1 MPSRKT
7 DYASHIIFRISR
19 LAEEIKEYGGRFV
32 VLNDIATA
40 LYGLVKPVS
49 EIRILVDGIDDE
61 RLADIV
67 VNGLGMT
74 GYKDDILRSLKIIN
88 KAILNTLFIPIT
100 IVEKPRKPVDRVI
113 LEEHI
118 EFVYNEI
125 EINLPRIEYL
135 IAKLLDI
142 GEYPYIVDATALL
155 LAHIDVINTGIL
167 MKYADLS
174 PLMDLLRNIREF
186 TSIFPEL
193 NKQRDKISDLMEK
206 IKDPYKTISR

>member
-1 MPSRKT
+1 MPSRET
-7 DYASHIIFRISR
+7 DYASHIIFRISH
-19 LAEEIKEYGGRFV
+19 LAKEIKEHGGRFV

-40 LYGLVKPVS
+40 LYGLVKPIS

-74 GYKDDILRSLKIIN
+74 GYKDDILRSLKRIN
-88 KAILNTLFIPIT
+88 KAVLNPLFIPIT

-113 LEEHI
+113 LEEPI
-118 EFVYNEI
+118 EFVDNEI
-125 EINLPRIEYL
+125 EMNLPRIEYL

-142 GEYPYIVDATALL
+142 GGYPYMVDAAALL
-155 LAHIDVINTGIL
+155 LAHIDVIDTDIL
-167 MKYADLS
+167 MNYADLS
-174 PLMDLLRNIREF
+174 LLMDLLCNIREF

-206 IKDPYKTISR
+206 IKDSYKTISR